1 MRTVY
6 VELDIPRALATQVLG
21 KVWTGAYLSPISPV
35 HSATLPDPPLP
46 GPHHV
51 RVRNRLSLICGS
63 DLHMVYVEIDPRV
76 APAALPGNKRFYL
89 GHELCGEVIEVGEA
103 VSRVRVGDRVALRHF
118 SSTCHTQGIEPPC
131 RHCREGNYYLCEN
144 QSMTETSPIIG
155 GGWSDQFVAHEA
167 QLFRAPE
174 DLSDEEIAI
183 LETMAT
189 GVHTVLQ
196 ALPEPGD
203 RVAVLGCGIIGLVT
217 IQALRALAPEAHITA
232 LARYPFQA
240 EQARRLGA
248 HEVRV
253 REDGYQ
259 VTAEVTGAKLYQGM
273 LGSRM
278 LLGGF
283 DVIYDCV
290 GTGRTIT
297 DSLRWARAKG
307 RVMLVGVQFRPMS
320 VDLNPVWYQEVK
332 LLGVYAHGREVWEG
346 QEIGT
351 FELTARLIQEGKL
364 TAEGLITHRFPLARW
379 KEAVRVASDKRRY
392 QSVKV
397 ALTFENVDG

>member
-1 MRTVY
+1 MRTIYAEV
-6 VELDIPRALATQVLG
+6 DIPRILITQILG
-21 KVWTGAYLSPISPV
+21 KVWDGAYLSAISPIYF
-35 HSATLPDPPLP
+35 ATQPDPPLP

-51 RVRNRLSLICGS
+51 RVRNRLSLICGT
-63 DLHMVYVEIDPRV
+63 DLHVVHVDADPRV
-76 APAALPGNKRFYL
+76 APAALPGNKRIYL
-89 GHELCGEVIEVGEA
+89 GHELCGEVIEVGKA
-103 VSRVRVGDRVALRHF
+103 VSRVRVGDRVALRYT
-118 SSTCHTQGIEPPC
+118 SSTCHTQGIDPPC

-144 QSMTETSPIIG
+144 QSMTDVPPSIG
-155 GGWSDQFVAHEA
+155 GGWSDQFVAHED

-174 DLSDEEIAI
+174 GLSDEEIAMM
-183 LETMAT
+183 ETMAT

-240 EQARRLGA
+240 EHARRLGA

-253 REDGYQ
+253 REDGYE
-259 VTAEVTGAKLYQGM
+259 VTAEVTGAKLYRGM
-273 LGSRM
+273 FGNKM

-283 DVIYDCV
+283 DVVYDCV

-307 RVMLVGVQFRPMS
+307 RVMLVGVQFRPLT
-320 VDLNPVWYQEVK
+320 VDLSPIWYQEVQ
-332 LLGVYAHGREVWEG
+332 LLGVYAHGQDVWQGRET
-346 QEIGT
+346 GT
-351 FELTARLIQEGKL
+351 FELTTRLLQEGKL
-364 TAEGLITHRFPLARW
+364 TTEGLITHRFPLARW
-379 KEAVRVASDKRRY
+379 KEAIRVASDKRRY
-392 QSVKV
+392 QSIKV
-397 ALTFENVDG
+397 AFTFED